1 MLSMFREGCKAPVL
15 IYKVGKQMELASFV
29 KTTSYLISTDGVSS
43 TIITRELRLPDGLV
57 KKKNFF

>member
-1 MLSMFREGCKAPVL
+1 
-15 IYKVGKQMELASFV
+15 MELASFV

-57 KKKNFF
+57 KKKIFF